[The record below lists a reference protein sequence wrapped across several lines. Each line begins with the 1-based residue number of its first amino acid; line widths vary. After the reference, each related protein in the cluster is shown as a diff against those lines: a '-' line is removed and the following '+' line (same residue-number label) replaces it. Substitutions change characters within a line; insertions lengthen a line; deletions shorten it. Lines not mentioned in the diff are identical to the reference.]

1 MTLLDPRTADML
13 AKLCGLFSSDHD
25 GERASAAQKADQL
38 IRSRGL
44 TWRQI
49 IFAAEPQSST
59 DELIDFAFAAGDALI
74 TDWEREFLCSVRFWP
89 NPLTEKQSRILQA
102 IVAKVS
108 AQKEAA

>member
-1 MTLLDPRTADML
+1 MLDPRTADML

-49 IFAAEPQSST
+49 IFAADPHDTQST
-59 DELIDFAFAAGDALI
+59 EELINFALAAGDVL
-74 TDWEREFLCSVRFWP
+74 TDWERDFLYSIRSWP
-89 NPLTEKQSRILQA
+89 KPLTEKQSRMLKA

-108 AQKEAA
+108 AEKEAA